1 MRIDVVMLISGLSPQ
16 ALKKR
21 EETLRKQASP
31 GTDIRLVLT
40 RNAPLSVESFVEME
54 LAAPGILERVVMSEN
69 EGADAVVIWGGH
81 DPSVDSARELVDIPV
96 LGPGGASMY
105 LASILARK
113 FALMVQLPHVL
124 GLAEKQVRDLGLT
137 SRCVGVY
144 SVGLPVLE
152 LREPPAFEK
161 VLSTAVKAV
170 EDGADALCFGCMAL
184 NDHAE
189 ALQEKVNNDYPG
201 VLVIH
206 PARAVIRVA
215 EMLVNMS
222 LSHSKRSY
230 RKPPKEIC
238 FP

>member
-1 MRIDVVMLISGLSPQ
+1 M
-16 ALKKR
+16 
-21 EETLRKQASP
+21 
-31 GTDIRLVLT
+31 
-40 RNAPLSVESFVEME
+40 
-54 LAAPGILERVVMSEN
+54 
-69 EGADAVVIWGGH
+69 
-81 DPSVDSARELVDIPV
+81 
-96 LGPGGASMY
+96 
-105 LASILARK
+105 
-113 FALMVQLPHVL
+113 
-124 GLAEKQVRDLGLT
+124 
-137 SRCVGVY
+137 
-144 SVGLPVLE
+144 PVLE

-161 VLSTAVKAV
+161 VLSTAVDAV
-170 EDGADALCFGCMAL
+170 ENGADALCFGCMAL

-230 RKPPKEIC
+230 RRPPKEIS

>member
-1 MRIDVVMLISGLSPQ
+1 MQIDVIMLISGLSPQ
-16 ALKKR
+16 ALQKR

-31 GTDIRLVLT
+31 GTDINLVLT
-40 RNAPLSVESFVEME
+40 RNAPRSVESFAEME

-81 DPSVDSARELVDIPV
+81 DPSVESSRELVDIPV

-113 FALMVQLPHVL
+113 FVLMVQLPHVL

-170 EDGADALCFGCMAL
+170 EDGADALCFGCMVL

-189 ALQEKVNNDYPG
+189 ILQEKVNNDYPG

-215 EMLVNMS
+215 EMLVNMN

-230 RKPPKEIC
+230 RRPPKEIS

>member
-1 MRIDVVMLISGLSPQ
+1 MRIDVIMLISGLSPQ
-16 ALKKR
+16 ALKRR

-31 GTDIRLVLT
+31 GTDIHLVLT
-40 RNAPLSVESFVEME
+40 RNAPRSVESFAEME
-54 LAAPGILERVVMSEN
+54 MAAPGILERVVLSEN

-81 DPSVDSARELVDIPV
+81 DPSVESARELVDIPV

-105 LASILARK
+105 LASMLARK

-137 SRCVGVY
+137 SSCVGVY
-144 SVGLPVLE
+144 SVGVPVLE

-161 VLSTAVKAV
+161 VLSTAVDAV

-189 ALQEKVNNDYPG
+189 ALQVELNNDYPG
-201 VLVIH
+201 VIVIN
-206 PARAVIRVA
+206 PACAVIRVS
-215 EMLVNMS
+215 EMIVNMN

-230 RKPPKEIC
+230 RKPPKEVS